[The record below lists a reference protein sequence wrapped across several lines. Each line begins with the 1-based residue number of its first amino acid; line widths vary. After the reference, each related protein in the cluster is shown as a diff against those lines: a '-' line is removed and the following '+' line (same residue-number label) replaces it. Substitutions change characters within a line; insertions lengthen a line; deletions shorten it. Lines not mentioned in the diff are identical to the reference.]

1 MVMGSSAGHSTGHS
15 RHSSSPANSALME
28 PAASNLDRENFIKQL
43 EILCETNKRL
53 GESNDELRD
62 ALGVS
67 VNSPNISLYS

>member
-1 MVMGSSAGHSTGHS
+1 MESPVPATKDDGHST
-15 RHSSSPANSALME
+15 ANSTLID
-28 PAASNLDRENFIKQL
+28 ASSNVDKETFIKQL

-67 VNSPNISLYS
+67 LS